1 MKLTKY
7 CWENRRKKIPQKEF
21 SEIQKNVFK
30 KTLFSYFF
38 WSEQTDSTSSENQQQ
53 NRNKLSGAT
62 IQLAPHEFF
71 ALHCYFEE
79 KRSQWASTKGKL
91 EILCMHSFLA
101 LSFPDCGAVL
111 CIIKQQTLTFSKCCP
126 FSKFSAS
133 TETFDSRHL
142 LILSLLHLL
151 ADGVDGIF
159 CMSPYFFQSF
169 LLSICYSRFSLH
181 SFWPHW
187 NVHA

>member
-1 MKLTKY
+1 M
-7 CWENRRKKIPQKEF
+7 PQKEF
-21 SEIQKNVFK
+21 LEIQKIYSKRPFF
-30 KTLFSYFF
+30 LIF

-53 NRNKLSGAT
+53 NHNELDGAT
-62 IQLAPHEFF
+62 IQLASHEFF

-79 KRSQWASTKGKL
+79 NCSQWASTKGKL
-91 EILCMHSFLA
+91 EILCMLSFLA

-111 CIIKQQTLTFSKCCP
+111 CIAKQQTLTASKWCP
-126 FSKFSAS
+126 FSKFFAS
-133 TETFDSRHL
+133 TETFDSSHL

-159 CMSPYFFQSF
+159 CLSPYFFQSF

-181 SFWPHW
+181 FYWPHW
-187 NVHA
+187 NVHSLQDLE